1 MTKITKQKVKDA
13 KDGLKNLQ
21 KTVDETLEQYSA
33 EDASKMLTYASMK
46 TKETLA
52 DLTAS
57 EEAIKTN
64 SSNMNLLNLFDDV
77 VKMQGLIKV
86 SDKLVSIIEKE
97 VK

>member
-1 MTKITKQKVKDA
+1 MTKITKQEVKNA

-33 EDASKMLTYASMK
+33 EDASKMLMYASMK

-57 EEAIKTN
+57 EEAIKSN
-64 SSNMNLLNLFDDV
+64 SSNMNLLSLFDAV

-86 SDKLVSIIEKE
+86 SSKLVSIIEGGN
-97 VK
+97 